1 MLFIMHRI
9 ARSRDILPILQW
21 SVEFVLASKSGGARC
36 SCDAATMAKAASAP
50 SRETTL
56 PSIAPVF
63 LRVFIIFAPSLPNLR
78 AMAWSWASDSSL
90 EWSAGSE
97 IPWSKLSWPFTSNTT
112 KILNQSVIKPNHLIL
127 VNRLRGEKKNSV
139 PQRAV
144 AAVFC
149 LRPVVSTGSVKVV
162 YHFSTTVQWVS
173 WSSTPVEGYG

>member
-1 MLFIMHRI
+1 MQNTFSNVCFVWIVN
-9 ARSRDILPILQW
+9 PILTSIVPNQPSEKVTDLMNVNICTLLRCYLSCTGSREVVISYQSSSDLSNLSW
-21 SVEFVLASKSGGARC
+21 PPNRVGLAVPG
-36 SCDAATMAKAASAP
+36 DAATMAKAASAP

-127 VNRLRGEKKNSV
+127 VNRLRGEKK
-139 PQRAV
+139 
-144 AAVFC
+144 
-149 LRPVVSTGSVKVV
+149 
-162 YHFSTTVQWVS
+162 
-173 WSSTPVEGYG
+173 